1 MISRRWSKAVSAVAA
16 GVLAVGLTAC
26 GSEDPLTQQPEG
38 SGTPSDSAVI
48 AVGSADFT
56 ENVLLAE
63 IYAGALR
70 GAGKTVTTKLRV
82 GTRETLVKG
91 LVDTSISVV
100 PEYSGNLLAFLD
112 KEATATQPEEVY
124 TELEKA
130 VPEGLTVLDQ
140 SPAEDSDVLVVT
152 TETAEANNL
161 ESLEDLG
168 PLCGQFVLGAAGEW
182 KDRWE
187 AKIQEVYGC
196 TFKEIRTTDAAGP
209 VTVEALSSNQ
219 VQVAN
224 LFTTASAIE
233 ANGFVQLQDTK
244 RMYPAQN
251 IVPLARETALD
262 EGAREALNKVSEA
275 LTTDRLTALVERIEV
290 DKENAADVA
299 ADFLRDAGIPA
310 A

>member
-1 MISRRWSKAVSAVAA
+1 MTRRWSRAVSAVAA

-26 GSEDPLTQQPEG
+26 GSDDPLTQQPDG
-38 SGTPSDSAVI
+38 SGTPADGSTIV
-48 AVGSADFT
+48 VGSADFT

-70 GAGKTVTTKLRV
+70 GAGKTVTTSLRV

-91 LVDTSISVV
+91 LVDTSLSVV
-100 PEYSGNLLAFLD
+100 PEYSGNLLAYLD
-112 KEATATQPEEVY
+112 DAATATQPEEVY
-124 TELEKA
+124 TALEAALPTGLA
-130 VPEGLTVLDQ
+130 VLEQ

-152 TETAEANNL
+152 QETAQANNL
-161 ESLEDLG
+161 ETLEDLG

-182 KDRWE
+182 KERWE

-196 TFKEIRTTDAAGP
+196 TFQEIRTTDAAGP
-209 VTVEALSSNQ
+209 VTVEALSGGQ

-233 ANGFVQLQDTK
+233 ANQFVQLQDTK

-251 IVPLARETALD
+251 IVPLARDTALD
-262 EGAREALNKVSEA
+262 EDARDALNKVSES
-275 LTTDRLTALVERIEV
+275 LTTDRLTALVARVEV

-310 A
+310 E